1 MTLFLQLP
9 RSVAEG
15 VIDALGAAGDAAPVR
30 KLQPIR
36 GGYESHSYKL
46 TTRTGSYFLK
56 WSDKVRPG
64 RYSAEARG
72 LALLRETGTV
82 RVPVVLGLA
91 DTRERDEPDTR
102 GGATDGPGQ
111 GGAGTRL
118 PGFVLMEWLDRPPN
132 EIYLRRAGPGLA
144 RQVAALHRC
153 ERFLG
158 QQVPGY
164 RRDHGLAQG
173 WGERTGAAS
182 GAGASTVPAG
192 SARVGADAQAG
203 NLADAQA
210 TAWRVDGW
218 ATNWIDAF
226 REQFLRPRIEEAEQK
241 GRLTPERRRRLER
254 VLERLGELLGGV
266 ERQPSLL
273 HGDLHRGN
281 VLCDRAGAPALVDPN
296 PAFGDRELELAYT
309 EWMSG
314 LPPVFYG
321 AYFEAWPA
329 AEGRLERRDM
339 YLLWLMLGE
348 LNRGDPRR
356 AMPLDALVHRYAG
369 S

>member
-9 RSVAEG
+9 RMVAEG
-15 VIDALGAAGDAAPVR
+15 VVDALGAAGDAAPVR
-30 KLQPIR
+30 RVQPIR
-36 GGYESHSYKL
+36 GGFESHSYKL

-91 DTRERDEPDTR
+91 DTRDR
-102 GGATDGPGQ
+102 DGPE
-111 GGAGTRL
+111 GGTSAGGRAVEGTRL
-118 PGFVLMEWLDRPPN
+118 PGFFLMEWLDRPPN

-153 ERFLG
+153 SKFWGRP
-158 QQVPGY
+158 VPGY
-164 RRDHGLAQG
+164 RRDHGLAEAWQ
-173 WGERTGAAS
+173 AQ
-182 GAGASTVPAG
+182 
-192 SARVGADAQAG
+192 AQAG
-203 NLADAQA
+203 SRARVPSPAGTPATMAAQA
-210 TAWRVDGW
+210 RDASGVDAEPSVWRPDGW
-218 ATNWIDAF
+218 AREWVEAF
-226 REQFLRPRIEEAEQK
+226 REQFLRPRIKEAEDK
-241 GRLTPERRRRLER
+241 GRLTLELRSRLER
-254 VLERLGELLGGV
+254 VLERLDDLLGGV

-296 PAFGDRELELAYT
+296 PAFGDRELELAQT
-309 EWMSG
+309 EWMGG

-329 AEGRLERRDM
+329 ADGRLERRDM

-356 AMPLDALVHRYAG
+356 ATALDALVHRYG
-369 S
+369 GR